1 MNKVVGIIQ
10 ARLGSTR
17 LPNKMLLHLN
27 GFAVV
32 QWVVH
37 RVTKSKSL
45 DQLVAAIPE
54 GIADDPLAEFLKHL
68 PIEIIRGP
76 EDDVLDRFHRAATVT
91 KADYAVRICADNP
104 LVSWEAIDLLVT
116 RHIGSKKFDY
126 TYNHVP
132 KNNLWPDGLGAE
144 ICSISTLND
153 LHKNAKES
161 THREHLFNYLW
172 DHVSLFQIDTFDPP
186 FKVWQRP
193 DIKLDIDNWDDYR
206 RMQRLNYHPDMTI
219 DEIIQKI
226 GTPHYE

>member
-37 RVTKSKSL
+37 RVAKSKCL
-45 DQLVAAIPE
+45 DQLIAAIPE
-54 GIADDPLAEFLKHL
+54 GIADDPLAEFLKRL
-68 PIEIIRGP
+68 SVEVIRGS
-76 EDDVLDRFHRAATVT
+76 EDDVLGRFHRAATAT
-91 KADYAVRICADNP
+91 KADYTVRICADNP

-116 RHIGSKKFDY
+116 RHVESKKFDY

-132 KNNLWPDGLGAE
+132 RYNLWPDGLGAE
-144 ICSISTLND
+144 ICTKSTLNK

-161 THREHLFNYLW
+161 KQREHLFNYLW
-172 DHVSLFQIDTFDPP
+172 DHPSAFQIDTFDPP
-186 FKVWQRP
+186 CKAWQRP

-206 RMQRLNYHPDMTI
+206 RMQRLYYHPDMTI
-219 DEIIQKI
+219 DEIIQKA
-226 GTPHYE
+226 GAPS